1 MNVVDQ
7 INQRP
12 WLGRALAFLLL
23 FAVVGAA
30 IHLALAQLARM
41 EQRYDGV
48 VQSRLSLLAGYRRVA
63 EGRAALEAALAD
75 SKKLDT
81 ARYYLKNSSPSL
93 AAAEMQDK
101 AQSLCEREGVKIDS
115 VNIAPHKDKDGR
127 RKITINFTIKGT
139 IEQTQHVLYELE
151 AMLPYTFVSNLSI
164 KSTVNP
170 RRWRPEPGVE
180 PEVRSQFDLVGYA
193 MLPVKK

>member
-1 MNVVDQ
+1 MNAVDQ

-12 WLGRALAFLLL
+12 WLSRALALMLLL
-23 FAVVGAA
+23 VVIGVA
-30 IHLALAQLARM
+30 IYLALVQLTRM

-48 VQSRLSLLAGYRRVA
+48 VQSRLNMLAGYRRVA
-63 EGRAALEAALAD
+63 EGRAALEGALDA

-93 AAAEMQDK
+93 AAAEMQEK
-101 AQSLCEREGVKIDS
+101 AQSLFEREGAKVDS
-115 VNIAPHKDKDGR
+115 VNILPHKDKDGR

-139 IEQTQHVLYELE
+139 IEQTQRVLYELE
-151 AMLPYTFVSNLSI
+151 AMLPFTFISNVSI